1 MLIAR
6 GRVETVAAIVYLGVA
21 LFLSAGRLDWWMAW
35 AYFGILVIN
44 TVLVARIMHPELL
57 AERTGIG
64 EGAKKWD
71 FFLALYL
78 GRVGPLAMLTV
89 AGLDKRFGW
98 SADVPLAWQWV
109 ALLVV
114 VLSMVLSDWAMMV
127 NKFFAA
133 VVRIQKDRGHTVVT
147 GGPYRFV
154 RHPGYAATLLN
165 YIAAPFMLGTL
176 WALIPAGLIV
186 AVTILRTA
194 LEDRTLREELEGY
207 QDYPRRVRYRL
218 LPGVW

>member
-127 NKFFAA
+127 NKFFAH
-133 VVRIQKDRGHTVVT
+133 VVRIQKDRGQTVVKA
-147 GGPYRFV
+147 GPYCFV
-154 RHPGYAATLLN
+154 RHPGYVATLLH
-165 YIAAPFMLGTL
+165 YVAAPFMLGTL
-176 WALIPAGLIV
+176 WALIPAGLIWV
-186 AVTILRTA
+186 VVIVRTA

-207 QDYPRRVRYRL
+207 QDYTRRVRYRL